1 MGGTGGESEDPL
13 QGWRSRSSWFAR
25 ERCVRSVQSVVSVSK
40 WPVVAMTIY
49 SQPPASR
56 KSQFRASRAP
66 QLASARSA
74 ERRSEHRG
82 APAVPTRQS
91 ELMRCLAGLQCGLL
105 PCITAVTGAQWRRR
119 SVRQEHCKRSSA
131 CGAARRPSARLP
143 PRGVGQRHVCLH
155 YSGLRHDMNSY
166 SRFETPKPKHI
177 PARAATSSLQH
188 VRSAR
193 LRRNRCS
200 VKWDISNWD
209 F

>member
-1 MGGTGGESEDPL
+1 M
-13 QGWRSRSSWFAR
+13 
-25 ERCVRSVQSVVSVSK
+25 SK

-131 CGAARRPSARLP
+131 CGAAPQTKPSQP
-143 PRGVGQRHVCLH
+143 TGGVCQRHVCLH
-155 YSGLRHDMNSY
+155 CVDDWVGVTRRQTYPR
-166 SRFETPKPKHI
+166 T
-177 PARAATSSLQH
+177 
-188 VRSAR
+188 
-193 LRRNRCS
+193 RRNELSPATPAPTS
-200 VKWDISNWD
+200 VGQALDAEVFHPIPHILTTPALYPY
-209 F
+209 